1 MIFFL
6 IFFDS
11 SPKKP
16 EFMSLMLLTEQR
28 SKVSMNSSV
37 AIAHYTQIKQDTSS
51 TTEIGHEV
59 VASAL
64 QKLQSDLL
72 LILTA
77 TDPRPRAKAFEGAL
91 LTIYF
96 LQKGLDFE
104 NGGDLA
110 KNLFRLYEF
119 CRQQVLKAGTSL
131 VQKSHDIEKCHL
143 YISDIL
149 IAWTKIK

>member
-1 MIFFL
+1 
-6 IFFDS
+6 
-11 SPKKP
+11 
-16 EFMSLMLLTEQR
+16 
-28 SKVSMNSSV
+28 MNSSV
-37 AIAHYTQIKQDTSS
+37 AIAHYSQIKQDTSS
-51 TTEIGHEV
+51 ATEVGHEV
-59 VASAL
+59 VTSAL
-64 QKLQSDLL
+64 QKLQSDLM

-77 TDPRPRAKAFEGAL
+77 TNPKLRAKAFEGAL

-119 CRQQVLKAGTSL
+119 CRQQVLEAGTSL
-131 VQKSHDIEKCHL
+131 AQKGHDIEKCHL

-149 IAWTKIK
+149 VAWTRIRK

>member
-1 MIFFL
+1 
-6 IFFDS
+6 
-11 SPKKP
+11 
-16 EFMSLMLLTEQR
+16 
-28 SKVSMNSSV
+28 MNSSV
-37 AIAHYTQIKQDTSS
+37 AIAHYSQIKQDTSS
-51 TTEIGHEV
+51 AKEVGHEV
-59 VASAL
+59 VTSAL
-64 QKLQSDLL
+64 QKLQSDLM

-77 TDPRPRAKAFEGAL
+77 TNPKLRAKAFEGAL

-119 CRQQVLKAGTSL
+119 CRQQVLEAGTSL
-131 VQKSHDIEKCHL
+131 AQKGHDIEKCHL

-149 IAWTKIK
+149 VAWTRIRK

>member
-1 MIFFL
+1 
-6 IFFDS
+6 
-11 SPKKP
+11 
-16 EFMSLMLLTEQR
+16 MSLVLLTKQR
-28 SKVSMNSSV
+28 FRETMNSSV

-51 TTEIGHEV
+51 ATEIGHEV
-59 VASAL
+59 VTSAL
-64 QKLQSDLL
+64 QKLQSDLM
-72 LILTA
+72 LILT
-77 TDPRPRAKAFEGAL
+77 TPNPKLRTKAFEGAL

-131 VQKSHDIEKCHL
+131 AQKAHDIEKCHL
-143 YISDIL
+143 YISEVL
-149 IAWTKIK
+149 VAWTKIKK

>member
-1 MIFFL
+1 
-6 IFFDS
+6 
-11 SPKKP
+11 
-16 EFMSLMLLTEQR
+16 
-28 SKVSMNSSV
+28 MNSSV
-37 AIAHYTQIKQDTSS
+37 AIANYSQIKQDTSS
-51 TTEIGHEV
+51 ATQVGHEV
-59 VASAL
+59 VSSAL
-64 QKLQSDLL
+64 QKLQSDLM

-77 TDPRPRAKAFEGAL
+77 TNPKLRAKAFEGAL

-119 CRQQVLKAGTSL
+119 CRQQVLEAGTSL
-131 VQKSHDIEKCHL
+131 AQKGHDIEKCHL

-149 IAWTKIK
+149 VAWTTIRK